1 MAAFNQ
7 AHKLKLLLLWFLRR
21 REKRANKILEK
32 KTLLRSDAY
41 STKKLRITFLKAIL
55 VCVNRPRYRALWMH
69 PRSLT
74 WFEMVDREYDDEL
87 WYSNFRVT
95 RGTFEFLLNKVM
107 EYIRCK
113 DTVMRSAISAKRRLA
128 ITLYFLASTAEYRT
142 IANLFGVSRSFVC
155 LCVRDVC
162 KAITSKLSYVV
173 SFPHGD
179 ELVQIINDYEQR
191 WGFPMFAGA
200 IDGTHIPIVAPSE
213 CHAEY
218 VNRKGYH
225 SIIMQAVVDCKYLY
239 RDVVIGWPGSV
250 HDARVFSNSSIFKKG
265 NEGKLFP
272 DDLTVELQGV
282 EMSPFIVAD
291 PAYPLLPWVLK
302 GFQRNDNQPRRERVF
317 NYRLS
322 RARMTVENTFGRWK
336 GRFIRFRKCVDME
349 VPALVNVVLASCI
362 LHNICE
368 IQNNDFLPQWEEPE
382 RAEEAVVGI
391 DNVNIVEADAHDIRE
406 ALADYFS

>member
-1 MAAFNQ
+1 MATFNQ

-21 REKRANKILEK
+21 KKRVNKMLK
-32 KTLLRSDAY
+32 KKNMLRSNVY
-41 STKKLRITFLKAIL
+41 SMNKLINTFLKAIL
-55 VCVNRPRYRALWMH
+55 VHVNRPRYRAVWMY

-74 WFEMVDREYDDEL
+74 WFEMVDREYDEEL

-95 RGTFEFLLNKVM
+95 RGTFEFLLNEVM
-107 EYIRCK
+107 ESIHCK
-113 DTVMRSAISAKRRLA
+113 DTVIRAAISAKRRLA

-155 LCVRDVC
+155 LCVRDVP
-162 KAITSKLSYVV
+162 KAIISKLSHVV
-173 SFPHGD
+173 CFPRGD

-191 WGFPMFAGA
+191 WGFPMCAGA
-200 IDGTHIPIVAPSE
+200 IDGTHIPIVAPSK
-213 CHAEY
+213 CQAEY

-225 SIIMQAVVDCKYLY
+225 SIIMQAVVDCNYLY
-239 RDVVIGWPGSV
+239 RDLVIGWPGSV

-265 NEGKLFP
+265 NEGNLFP
-272 DDLTVELQGV
+272 DDLTAEIQGV
-282 EMSPFIVAD
+282 AMSPFIVAD

-302 GFQRNDNQPRRERVF
+302 GFPRSDDQPRRERVF

-336 GRFIRFRKCVDME
+336 GRFIRFRKYVDME
-349 VPALVNVVLASCI
+349 VPALVNVILASCI

-368 IQNNDFLPQWEEPE
+368 IQNNDFLSQWEETE
-382 RAEEAVVGI
+382 RAEEPVGTDNI
-391 DNVNIVEADAHDIRE
+391 DIVESDAHDIRE
-406 ALADYFS
+406 ALADHFS